1 MLTGLKRSHYYWL
14 HCNCGV
20 WLLWWFLTCNI
31 WLDKGYF
38 SAEVVHPST
47 HYLSFSKC
55 IQLVTLQ
62 YIYTTVWGLHLFQL
76 CLQVFGPASLAI
88 KFSTCI
94 QENLW
99 AWRYFLWT
107 LHWHNRWIY
116 AHLHWLERKFEMRKA
131 NSGLNIFCQW
141 KKCISCYVATTIRTG
156 YGILLLSDIMKQN
169 SGLSIRIVCS
179 LHTYR

>member
-76 CLQVFGPASLAI
+76 CQQVWTCFLCHK
-88 KFSTCI
+88 KFSTHI
-94 QENLW
+94 QEIYEHEDISFEHFIDIIDEYPRTCIDLKEIS
-99 AWRYFLWT
+99 
-107 LHWHNRWIY
+107 RWEKQI
-116 AHLHWLERKFEMRKA
+116 APPVKEVHILL
-131 NSGLNIFCQW
+131 
-141 KKCISCYVATTIRTG
+141 ATTIRTG

-169 SGLSIRIVCS
+169 SGLNISIRIVCS
-179 LHTYR
+179 IHTYS